1 MSELDRLG
9 TDGPI
14 TILFTDVEGST
25 DLRSRLGDE
34 LAEEA
39 LRAHD
44 ELVRAA
50 VAEHGGQ
57 EVKALGDGFMVAFA
71 SPRRAL
77 ACAQVIQRNLAT
89 RATVAGDRAVRVR
102 IGVHTGEVVEQDG
115 DLFGQAVHAAA
126 RIAAKA
132 KGSEILVSDVTR
144 TIVGTSPGLTF
155 SERGRFRLKGF
166 DERWRLFELNWP
178 ISVEQ
183 AAPPVAA
190 VNLLGDAAERTPF
203 VGRTSERAT
212 LSGAL
217 ARALGGAGSLELIGG
232 APGIGKTRLAEEVA
246 ADASGRGMAV
256 LAGHSY
262 EIAGASPYVAFVE
275 ILEGSLARANDPE
288 AFLADVLGDAAP
300 EVARLVPRLHR
311 LYPDLPAPLDLP
323 PEQERQYLFTCLSDV
338 LGRLAGA
345 RPTLLLLDDLQWA
358 DEPTLLFLEHLAP
371 QLARLP
377 LMVVATY
384 RDVEVGRPLAHIFED
399 LHRRRLAQRLNLDG
413 LAEADTAEV
422 VRRLAGQEPP
432 PSLVA
437 GLHAA
442 NGGEPVLPGR
452 GLPRPGGAG
461 TALRR

>member
-1 MSELDRLG
+1 MGEFDRLG
-9 TDGPI
+9 RDGPI

-34 LAEEA
+34 PAEEA

-77 ACAQVIQRNLAT
+77 SCAQVIQRNLAT
-89 RATVAGDRAVRVR
+89 RATVAGERALRVR

-166 DERWRLFELNWP
+166 DERWRLFELDLADQRRGRLP
-178 ISVEQ
+178 
-183 AAPPVAA
+183 PPVAA

-217 ARALGGAGSLELIGG
+217 ARALGGAGSLVLIGG

-246 ADASGRGMAV
+246 ADAAGREMAV
-256 LAGHSY
+256 LAGHNY
-262 EIAGASPYVAFVE
+262 EMAGASPYVAFVE
-275 ILEGSLARANDPE
+275 ILEGSLARAE
-288 AFLADVLGDAAP
+288 
-300 EVARLVPRLHR
+300 
-311 LYPDLPAPLDLP
+311 
-323 PEQERQYLFTCLSDV
+323 
-338 LGRLAGA
+338 
-345 RPTLLLLDDLQWA
+345 
-358 DEPTLLFLEHLAP
+358 
-371 QLARLP
+371 
-377 LMVVATY
+377 
-384 RDVEVGRPLAHIFED
+384 
-399 LHRRRLAQRLNLDG
+399 
-413 LAEADTAEV
+413 
-422 VRRLAGQEPP
+422 
-432 PSLVA
+432 
-437 GLHAA
+437 
-442 NGGEPVLPGR
+442 
-452 GLPRPGGAG
+452 RPGGLSG
-461 TALRR
+461 RRPR